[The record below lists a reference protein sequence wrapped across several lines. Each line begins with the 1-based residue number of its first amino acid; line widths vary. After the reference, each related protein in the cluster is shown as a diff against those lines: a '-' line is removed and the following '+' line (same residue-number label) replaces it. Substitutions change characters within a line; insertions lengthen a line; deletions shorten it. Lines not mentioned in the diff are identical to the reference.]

1 LPGGAEMEGVPANE
15 FYRWAELER
24 GHQK

>member
-15 FYRWAELER
+15 FYCYNWQGANT
-24 GHQK
+24 